1 MPAYKAFITDPSLP
15 QSIYEIPGAQEC
27 AIEFCSFSK
36 TAGFT
41 GTRCAWTVVPQALRG
56 QNPDGTAAET
66 SLNALWFRRQSTK
79 FNGVPYIVQRGAAA
93 IYTPEGQAQVK
104 QVINHYLQNAKII
117 RDTLLGLGF
126 SCTGGENSPYI
137 WLKTPAGQ
145 TSWQFFDLLLNELN
159 IIGTPGS
166 GFGQQG
172 EGYFRLTAFGSLQE
186 TQEAAERLKRYFQK

>member
-1 MPAYKAFITDPSLP
+1 MVRPPS
-15 QSIYEIPGAQEC
+15 
-27 AIEFCSFSK
+27 
-36 TAGFT
+36 
-41 GTRCAWTVVPQALRG
+41 
-56 QNPDGTAAET
+56 
-66 SLNALWFRRQSTK
+66 
-79 FNGVPYIVQRGAAA
+79 
-93 IYTPEGQAQVK
+93 TPEGQAQVK

-117 RDTLLGLGF
+117 RDTLLGLDF

-172 EGYFRLTAFGSLQE
+172 EGYFRLTAFGSLQD